1 MSERTATQQQID
13 AAWTLETTPP
23 DRPSYHG
30 ITTTAEKPGNA
41 FEQAYWTQYEGRM
54 PIIGFGER
62 ADGSV
67 FSVTARDLVA
77 GLRR

>member
-1 MSERTATQQQID
+1 MSARTPTQQQFD
-13 AAWTLETTPP
+13 AAWTPENDPP

-30 ITTTAEKPGNA
+30 IATTAEKPESA

-67 FSVTARDLVA
+67 FSVTARDVVA